1 MSHIECT
8 DGFQIE
14 TARVATV
21 QNTILFNVKSG
32 SADAIRT
39 HLENANSFTFDG
51 KTYAYKKVLSVRQIG
66 NGAKV
71 SLEV

>member
-1 MSHIECT
+1 MKCIECT

-14 TARVATV
+14 TARVARV

-32 SADAIRT
+32 SADAIRP
-39 HLENANSFTFDG
+39 HFESANSFTFDG
-51 KTYAYKKVLSVRQIG
+51 KTYAYKKVLCVRQIG
-66 NGAKV
+66 DGAKV